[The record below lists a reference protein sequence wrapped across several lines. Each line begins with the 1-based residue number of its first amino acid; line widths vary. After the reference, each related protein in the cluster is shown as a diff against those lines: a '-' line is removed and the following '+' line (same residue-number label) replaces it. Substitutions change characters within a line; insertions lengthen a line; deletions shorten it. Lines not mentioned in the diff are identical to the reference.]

1 MLKRFGPLIVL
12 VLLAIGFFAL
22 GGQHYVTLDALRDNR
37 QALVDFVAA
46 NPVVAAL
53 ALVAVY
59 AALVAISF
67 PGASLLTIAAGL
79 LFGTWA
85 GGTLVVL
92 GATIGATIVFLIAR
106 NASGDDLRRRIGGW
120 GETLAEGFEKN
131 AFSYLML
138 LRLLPVAPFWLVNI
152 VPAVFG
158 VRLRDYVLAT
168 AIGIIPG
175 TFVYAS
181 IGAGAG
187 AVLAAGG
194 ELDLK
199 GALLTPEVIGPI
211 LGLAALSL
219 LPILYR
225 RFKQKAP
232 AA

>member
-12 VLLAIGFFAL
+12 VAIAAAFFAL
-22 GGQHYVTLDALRDNR
+22 GGQKYVTLDALRDNR
-37 QALVDFVAA
+37 QLLVDFVTR
-46 NPVVAAL
+46 NPVVSAL
-53 ALVAVY
+53 ALIAIY

-79 LFGTWA
+79 FFGTWA
-85 GGTLVVL
+85 GGSLVVV
-92 GATIGATIVFLIAR
+92 GATIGATILFLIAR
-106 NASGDDLRRRIGGW
+106 NASGDALRRRIGPW
-120 GETLAEGFEKN
+120 GEKLADGFRDN

-152 VPAVFG
+152 VPALFG
-158 VRLRDYVLAT
+158 VKLRDYVLAT

-187 AVLAAGG
+187 SILAAGG
-194 ELDLK
+194 ELNLR
-199 GALLTPEVIGPI
+199 GALLKPEVIGPI
-211 LGLAALSL
+211 LALAALSL
-219 LPILYR
+219 IPILYK
-225 RFKQKAP
+225 RFRKEP

>member
-1 MLKRFGPLIVL
+1 MLKRFGPLIIL
-12 VLLAIGFFAL
+12 VVIAVAFFAA

-37 QALVDFVAA
+37 QFLVDFVAR
-46 NPVVAAL
+46 NPIGSAL
-53 ALVAVY
+53 ALVGIY

-79 LFGTWA
+79 FFGTVV
-85 GGTLVVL
+85 GGSLVVI
-92 GATIGATIVFLIAR
+92 GATLGATIVFLIAR
-106 NASGDDLRRRIGGW
+106 NASGDALRKRIGNW
-120 GETLAEGFEKN
+120 GEKLADGFEKN

-152 VPAVFG
+152 VPSLFG
-158 VRLRDYVLAT
+158 VKLRDYVLAT

-187 AVLAAGG
+187 AVLAAGQ
-194 ELDLK
+194 ELNLK
-199 GALLTPEVIGPI
+199 GALLKPEVIGPI

-219 LPILYR
+219 IPIIYKKFR
-225 RFKQKAP
+225 KEPVA
-232 AA
+232 

>member
-1 MLKRFGPLIVL
+1 MLKRFGPLIIL
-12 VLLAIGFFAL
+12 VVIAVAFFAA

-37 QALVDFVAA
+37 QFLVDFVAR
-46 NPVVAAL
+46 NPIGSAL
-53 ALVAVY
+53 ALVGIY

-79 LFGTWA
+79 FFGTVV
-85 GGTLVVL
+85 GGSLVVI
-92 GATIGATIVFLIAR
+92 GATLGATIVFLIAR
-106 NASGDDLRRRIGGW
+106 NASGDALRKRIGNW
-120 GETLAEGFEKN
+120 GEKLADGFEKN

-152 VPAVFG
+152 VPALFG
-158 VRLRDYVLAT
+158 VKLRDYVLAT

-187 AVLAAGG
+187 AVLAAGQ
-194 ELDLK
+194 ELNLK
-199 GALLTPEVIGPI
+199 GALLKPEVIGPI

-219 LPILYR
+219 IPIIYKKFR
-225 RFKQKAP
+225 KEPVA
-232 AA
+232 

>member
-12 VLLAIGFFAL
+12 VVVAAAFFAV

-37 QALVDFVAA
+37 QLLLDFVAR
-46 NPVVAAL
+46 NPVGSAL
-53 ALVAVY
+53 ALVGIY

-79 LFGTWA
+79 FFGTWL
-85 GGTLVVL
+85 GGSLVVV
-92 GATIGATIVFLIAR
+92 GATIGATTVFTIAR
-106 NASGDDLRRRIGGW
+106 NASGDALRKRIGNW
-120 GETLAEGFEKN
+120 GEKLADGFRDN

-152 VPAVFG
+152 VPALFG
-158 VRLRDYVLAT
+158 VKLRDYVLAT

-187 AVLAAGG
+187 AILAAGG
-194 ELDLK
+194 ELNLR
-199 GALLTPEVIGPI
+199 GALLKPEVIGPI

-219 LPILYR
+219 IPILYK
-225 RFKQKAP
+225 RFRKEP
-232 AA
+232 VV

>member
-1 MLKRFGPLIVL
+1 MLKRFGPLIIL
-12 VLLAIGFFAL
+12 VVIAIAFFAA

-37 QALVDFVAA
+37 QFLVDFVAR
-46 NPVVAAL
+46 NPIGSAL
-53 ALVAVY
+53 ALVGIY

-79 LFGTWA
+79 FFGTVV
-85 GGTLVVL
+85 GGSLVVI
-92 GATIGATIVFLIAR
+92 GATLGATIVFLIAR
-106 NASGDDLRRRIGGW
+106 NASGDALRKRIGNW
-120 GETLAEGFEKN
+120 GEKLADGFEKN

-152 VPAVFG
+152 VPALFG
-158 VRLRDYVLAT
+158 VKLRDYVLAT

-187 AVLAAGG
+187 AVLAAGQ
-194 ELDLK
+194 ELNLK
-199 GALLTPEVIGPI
+199 GALLKPEVIGPI

-219 LPILYR
+219 IPILYKKFR
-225 RFKQKAP
+225 KEPVA
-232 AA
+232 

>member
-1 MLKRFGPLIVL
+1 MLKRFGPLIIL
-12 VLLAIGFFAL
+12 VVIAIAFFAA

-37 QALVDFVAA
+37 QFLVDFVAR
-46 NPVVAAL
+46 NPIGSAL
-53 ALVAVY
+53 ALVGIY

-79 LFGTWA
+79 FFGTVV
-85 GGTLVVL
+85 GGSLVVI
-92 GATIGATIVFLIAR
+92 GATLGATIVFLIAR
-106 NASGDDLRRRIGGW
+106 NASGDALRKRIGNW
-120 GETLAEGFEKN
+120 GEKLADGFEKN

-152 VPAVFG
+152 VPALFG
-158 VRLRDYVLAT
+158 VKLRDYVLAT

-187 AVLAAGG
+187 AVLAAGQ
-194 ELDLK
+194 ELNLK
-199 GALLTPEVIGPI
+199 GALLKPEVIGPI

-219 LPILYR
+219 IPIIYKKFR
-225 RFKQKAP
+225 KEPVA
-232 AA
+232 

>member
-1 MLKRFGPLIVL
+1 MLKRFGPLIIL
-12 VLLAIGFFAL
+12 VVIAIAFFAA

-37 QALVDFVAA
+37 QFLVDFVAR
-46 NPVVAAL
+46 NPVGSAL
-53 ALVAVY
+53 ALVGIY

-79 LFGTWA
+79 FFGTVV
-85 GGTLVVL
+85 GGSLVVI
-92 GATIGATIVFLIAR
+92 GATLGATIVFLIAR
-106 NASGDDLRRRIGGW
+106 NASGDALRKRIGNW
-120 GETLAEGFEKN
+120 GEKLADGFEKN

-152 VPAVFG
+152 VPALFG
-158 VRLRDYVLAT
+158 VKLRDYVLAT

-187 AVLAAGG
+187 AVLAAGQ
-194 ELDLK
+194 ELNLK
-199 GALLTPEVIGPI
+199 GALLKPEVIGPI

-219 LPILYR
+219 IPIIYKKFR
-225 RFKQKAP
+225 KEPVA
-232 AA
+232 

>member
-12 VLLAIGFFAL
+12 VVLAIAFFAA
-22 GGQHYVTLDALRDNR
+22 GGQRYVTLDALRDNR
-37 QALVDFVAA
+37 QLLLDFVAR
-46 NPVVAAL
+46 NPVGSAL
-53 ALVAVY
+53 ALVGIY

-79 LFGTWA
+79 FF
-85 GGTLVVL
+85 GTLVGGSLVVV
-92 GATIGATIVFLIAR
+92 GATMGATIVFLIAR
-106 NASGDDLRRRIGGW
+106 NASGDALRKRIGNW
-120 GETLAEGFEKN
+120 GEKLADGFEKN

-152 VPAVFG
+152 VPALFG

-187 AVLAAGG
+187 AVLAAGQ
-194 ELDLK
+194 ELNLK
-199 GALLTPEVIGPI
+199 GALLKPEVIGPI

-219 LPILYR
+219 IPILYK
-225 RFKQKAP
+225 RFRKEPVA
-232 AA
+232 

>member
-1 MLKRFGPLIVL
+1 MLKRFGPLIIL
-12 VLLAIGFFAL
+12 VAIAAAFFAA

-37 QALVDFVAA
+37 QFLVDFVAR
-46 NPVVAAL
+46 NPIGSAL
-53 ALVAVY
+53 ALVGIY

-79 LFGTWA
+79 FF
-85 GGTLVVL
+85 GTLVGGGLVVI
-92 GATIGATIVFLIAR
+92 GATLGATIVFLIAR
-106 NASGDDLRRRIGGW
+106 NASGDALRKRIGNW
-120 GETLAEGFEKN
+120 GEKLADGFEKN

-152 VPAVFG
+152 VPALFG
-158 VRLRDYVLAT
+158 VKLRDYVLAT

-187 AVLAAGG
+187 AVLAAGQ
-194 ELDLK
+194 ELNLK
-199 GALLTPEVIGPI
+199 GALLKPEVIGPI

-219 LPILYR
+219 IPIL
-225 RFKQKAP
+225 FKKFRKEPVA
-232 AA
+232 

>member
-1 MLKRFGPLIVL
+1 MLKRFGPLIIL
-12 VLLAIGFFAL
+12 VVIAVAFFAA

-37 QALVDFVAA
+37 QFLVDFVAR
-46 NPVVAAL
+46 NPIGSAL
-53 ALVAVY
+53 ALVGIY

-79 LFGTWA
+79 FFGTVV
-85 GGTLVVL
+85 GGSLVVI
-92 GATIGATIVFLIAR
+92 GATLGATIVFLIAR
-106 NASGDDLRRRIGGW
+106 NASGDALRKRIGNW
-120 GETLAEGFEKN
+120 GEKLADGFEKN

-152 VPAVFG
+152 VPSLFG
-158 VRLRDYVLAT
+158 VKLRDYVLAT

-187 AVLAAGG
+187 AVLAAGQ
-194 ELDLK
+194 ELNLK
-199 GALLTPEVIGPI
+199 GALLKPEVIGPI

-219 LPILYR
+219 IPILYKKFR
-225 RFKQKAP
+225 KEPVA
-232 AA
+232 

>member
-1 MLKRFGPLIVL
+1 MLKRFGPLIIL
-12 VLLAIGFFAL
+12 VVIAIAFFAA

-37 QALVDFVAA
+37 QFLVDFVAR
-46 NPVVAAL
+46 NPVGSAL
-53 ALVAVY
+53 ALVGIY

-79 LFGTWA
+79 FFGTVV
-85 GGTLVVL
+85 GGSLVVI
-92 GATIGATIVFLIAR
+92 GATLGATIVFLIAR
-106 NASGDDLRRRIGGW
+106 NASGDALRKRIGNW
-120 GETLAEGFEKN
+120 GEKLADGFEKN

-152 VPAVFG
+152 VPALFG
-158 VRLRDYVLAT
+158 VKLRDYVLAT

-187 AVLAAGG
+187 AVLAAGQ
-194 ELDLK
+194 ELNLK
-199 GALLTPEVIGPI
+199 GALLKPEVIGPI

-219 LPILYR
+219 IPILYKKFR
-225 RFKQKAP
+225 KEPVA
-232 AA
+232 

>member
-1 MLKRFGPLIVL
+1 MLKRFGPLIIL
-12 VLLAIGFFAL
+12 VVIAVAFFAA

-37 QALVDFVAA
+37 QFLVDFVAR
-46 NPVVAAL
+46 NPIGSAL
-53 ALVAVY
+53 ALVGIY

-79 LFGTWA
+79 FFGTVV
-85 GGTLVVL
+85 GGSLVVI
-92 GATIGATIVFLIAR
+92 GATLGATIVFLIAR
-106 NASGDDLRRRIGGW
+106 NASGDALRKRIGNW
-120 GETLAEGFEKN
+120 GEKLADGFEKN

-152 VPAVFG
+152 VPALFG
-158 VRLRDYVLAT
+158 VKLRDYVLAT

-187 AVLAAGG
+187 AVLAAGQ
-194 ELDLK
+194 ELNLK
-199 GALLTPEVIGPI
+199 GALLKPEVIGPI

-219 LPILYR
+219 IPILYKKFR
-225 RFKQKAP
+225 KEPVA
-232 AA
+232 